1 MLRAAQVMG
10 RDRNKHNSRKHKRS
24 SRDRPS
30 PLAPLDSKK
39 VLKYASLGKIRK
51 LRALLGDRQNPGDL
65 LNSLT
70 DRDGAT
76 ALHQVR
82 SIMCT

>member
-1 MLRAAQVMG
+1 MG
-10 RDRNKHNSRKHKRS
+10 RDRNKHSSRKHKRS
-24 SRDRPS
+24 SRDRPIS
-30 PLAPLDSKK
+30 PSAALDSKK
-39 VLKYASLGKIRK
+39 VLKYASLGKTRK

-82 SIMCT
+82 SVHLS